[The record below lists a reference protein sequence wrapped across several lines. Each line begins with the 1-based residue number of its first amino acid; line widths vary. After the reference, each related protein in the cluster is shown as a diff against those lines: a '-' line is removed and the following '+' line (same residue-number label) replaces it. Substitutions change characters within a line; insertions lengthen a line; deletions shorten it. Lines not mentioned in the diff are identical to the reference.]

1 MSDAWKY
8 KPPVSTSAPFV
19 EFAGG
24 AFVAA
29 STGKSKIKGPVN
41 IQAPAGSTQR
51 PLLHPSYEYTTRTPK
66 VPTKLPDIVTK
77 ECKPLAATK
86 LEEKNVLKAP
96 GGELPGEKKKD
107 AWGKAPEGIA
117 KPKDGERLLIRAP
130 PGGLKSKWA
139 GVPPRP
145 AAPPPLPTNEKLQKG
160 MVVQIIKED
169 EMVQATFPDPVKNKV
184 HGDQR
189 EHATHIT
196 DLSLSLTL
204 CSLSPQDGKM
214 EPSKW
219 RLELKCKSWQRAVV
233 SNSNTALQQPA
244 RAAPQ
249 QALTHTTLPSYAG
262 GDGRDAHLPV
272 QDPERAREGGKQGA
286 VGERDDGRS

>member
-66 VPTKLPDIVTK
+66 VPTKLPDVVTK

-184 HGDQR
+184 HSER
-189 EHATHIT
+189 
-196 DLSLSLTL
+196 
-204 CSLSPQDGKM
+204 
-214 EPSKW
+214 
-219 RLELKCKSWQRAVV
+219 
-233 SNSNTALQQPA
+233 
-244 RAAPQ
+244 
-249 QALTHTTLPSYAG
+249 
-262 GDGRDAHLPV
+262 
-272 QDPERAREGGKQGA
+272 ERARHTPLSPLIIPLPPSPSLFSAGRQDGAVKVAFGAQVQELAARGGKQQQHSTTA
-286 VGERDDGRS
+286 ASTRSTSASAHSHHPPFLRRR